1 MAERRSQQKD
11 RAVPQLSCAL
21 CRDRKLKCDK
31 LDPCTN
37 CTSSGVVC
45 VPVYRPRLP
54 RGRHARR
61 ARNNASP
68 TAATGP
74 PITPPCR
81 HTSTGEHGTKELFAP
96 GKGSDRGDRGVL
108 GFRIDR
114 LESLVQR
121 GNCCNSNVDLENDGL
136 RKLLLRRSI
145 EDSDDAQLAAT
156 SLPSP
161 TSWKPEL
168 SVGSDHDDGL
178 CVQEASGLWANFI
191 HRDRGIERAELPL
204 FDEGTNQE
212 IEMDEQRQDEHAKK
226 AMFCLS
232 LLGLNNPRITSATM
246 FARDKEA
253 IGNMCRV
260 YLQNV
265 DPIIKVLHRPSL
277 RRWMLEGDR
286 YLGYPEEHTSVMAL
300 ESAVCYA
307 AANTLTDSQ
316 CKAMFRMSKASI
328 VSMHRKFCE
337 NAIERAGLLTT
348 RDRIVLQAFVLYLIG
363 RRSEEKG
370 AAVWTLVAL
379 AVRLTMAM
387 GLNREPNE
395 LAQSTES
402 FFHRQMRLRLWLT
415 ICLLDLQASFAQ
427 STKPLISHVDAEAAM
442 SEVRHINDDD
452 FEPYTMNEV
461 TDREEL
467 TDTTFALVTYRAQVA
482 GRLLNFAGSEP
493 GIGTTSSCSTFC
505 SAAFPSQEQ
514 RRHYVS
520 QFQQQSLAL
529 VHFCD
534 PESSPYAWFT
544 WHSTQC
550 LVSAMRL
557 SELLPFQYT
566 SSSQSLTTPPSPQ
579 PRADT
584 DLLRRTLQNLE
595 KTQLIYTDPRGEGFR
610 WYITIPW
617 LALSTAIT
625 ECTSCADT
633 ALVRR
638 AWPVIEASYLQ
649 YESFFIENNS
659 ETSRPPLALM
669 MDQTREKLS
678 PILQGTNLSRYIPCG
693 NRARDAAAKL
703 LTQVRSRK
711 ISQSSSATP
720 IDPVLNADEV
730 LMSGSTFGS
739 EASHTMST
747 QFFSQHNWDPT
758 SVSLEYT
765 SGMNGC
771 MATPNL
777 YHTIS
782 SSEVFEPSW
791 LTGDV
796 MGVYSNIDE
805 EDEASMP
812 TNEGENRDVL

>member
-1 MAERRSQQKD
+1 
-11 RAVPQLSCAL
+11 
-21 CRDRKLKCDK
+21 
-31 LDPCTN
+31 
-37 CTSSGVVC
+37 
-45 VPVYRPRLP
+45 
-54 RGRHARR
+54 
-61 ARNNASP
+61 
-68 TAATGP
+68 
-74 PITPPCR
+74 
-81 HTSTGEHGTKELFAP
+81 
-96 GKGSDRGDRGVL
+96 
-108 GFRIDR
+108 
-114 LESLVQR
+114 
-121 GNCCNSNVDLENDGL
+121 
-136 RKLLLRRSI
+136 
-145 EDSDDAQLAAT
+145 
-156 SLPSP
+156 
-161 TSWKPEL
+161 
-168 SVGSDHDDGL
+168 
-178 CVQEASGLWANFI
+178 
-191 HRDRGIERAELPL
+191 
-204 FDEGTNQE
+204 
-212 IEMDEQRQDEHAKK
+212 
-226 AMFCLS
+226 
-232 LLGLNNPRITSATM
+232 
-246 FARDKEA
+246 
-253 IGNMCRV
+253 
-260 YLQNV
+260 
-265 DPIIKVLHRPSL
+265 
-277 RRWMLEGDR
+277 
-286 YLGYPEEHTSVMAL
+286 
-300 ESAVCYA
+300 
-307 AANTLTDSQ
+307 
-316 CKAMFRMSKASI
+316 
-328 VSMHRKFCE
+328 
-337 NAIERAGLLTT
+337 
-348 RDRIVLQAFVLYLIG
+348 
-363 RRSEEKG
+363 
-370 AAVWTLVAL
+370 
-379 AVRLTMAM
+379 MAM

-625 ECTSCADT
+625 ECTSCVDT
-633 ALVRR
+633 ALVRK

-669 MDQTREKLS
+669 MHQTREKLS

-693 NRARDAAAKL
+693 NRARDAAAKS

-730 LMSGSTFGS
+730 LMNSSTFGS

-765 SGMNGC
+765 SGMDGC

-805 EDEASMP
+805 EDDASMP